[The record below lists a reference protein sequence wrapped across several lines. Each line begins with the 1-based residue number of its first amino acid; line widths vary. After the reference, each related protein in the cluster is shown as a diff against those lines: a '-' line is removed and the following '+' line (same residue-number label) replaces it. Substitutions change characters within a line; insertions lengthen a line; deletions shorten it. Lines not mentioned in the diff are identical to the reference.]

1 MWTWFTS
8 AFIANA
14 YFGRYVTKNFFFEK
28 QNLKWFPYLK
38 KLKEIGHP
46 CIIAASISDQ
56 EALEAQTEP
65 ITPKKLIDLLIK

>member
-1 MWTWFTS
+1 MLILEGMLVRIFFLKNKTS
-8 AFIANA
+8 IDFVI
-14 YFGRYVTKNFFFEK
+14 
-28 QNLKWFPYLK
+28 LK